1 MSYSCTTGEC
11 DNNPSWWCGTIQ
23 RFSSETV
30 TFQGKALGDQYNDCS
45 RQHNDVRTEVENYYN
60 GSPPTPVPPTPV
72 PPTSTPPTPTPPT
85 PTPPSI
91 CEDSTRPFLVNF
103 RDRTC
108 DWVSKAGTAKRCQ
121 KGGGAVATHCPKTC
135 GTCDNCVDAKMRF
148 YLKNG
153 KLKSCEWV
161 AKTNSA
167 KRCKKIGDDS
177 TCRFTCGNC

>member
-1 MSYSCTTGEC
+1 MRRGGMTGASIRRL
-11 DNNPSWWCGTIQ
+11 NSNSTN
-23 RFSSETV
+23 SS
-30 TFQGKALGDQYNDCS
+30 QGNS
-45 RQHNDVRTEVENYYN
+45 
-60 GSPPTPVPPTPV
+60 
-72 PPTSTPPTPTPPT
+72 PTPTPPT

-177 TCRFTCGNC
+177 TCRFTCGNCWYMRIVRHHVSEAGGRHQNCIKLLK